1 MHRLFMV
8 IMGGI
13 ALLSIAI
20 LIYLSQAPTSPDPS
34 MPAHHTTAS
43 ALQPATADLAQQRA
57 ALMKVVPHVPFVT
70 GLEQLPASLAGTEVD
85 GEILIDAQHNLVVTG
100 RLRDL
105 FDYFLNTLGEET
117 LPTIIDRIR
126 AYVAHRVPEP
136 AQGQTLK
143 LLDQYIAY
151 RQAVENLG
159 MKTSPNQAFDV
170 DVIERLKSREIAL
183 RQQYFSAQE
192 IDAFFGMQD
201 AIDQNALAT
210 LRVQQ
215 NPNLSA
221 AQKAAQIAQI
231 QAQLPEEVKEQLKPT
246 MQIEQLN
253 QLTDEWKQ
261 RGGSAEE
268 LRQIRTNLVGAEAA
282 QRLESLDQED
292 SVWQQRIDQYLAARQ
307 QVLNNQSLSEA
318 QQQNQ
323 IKSLQNAQFNDTER
337 LRLKAYEMG
346 R

>member
-20 LIYLSQAPTSPDPS
+20 LIYLSQAPSSVDQATDAQTTS
-34 MPAHHTTAS
+34 TTS
-43 ALQPATADLAQQRA
+43 IPTPKADLAKQRA
-57 ALMKVVPHVPFVT
+57 ELMKVVPHVPFVT

-85 GEILIDAQHNLVVTG
+85 GEILIDSQQNLVVTG

-136 AQGQTLK
+136 AQSQTLK

-159 MKTSPNQAFDV
+159 MKTSPNEAFDV

-183 RQQYFSAQE
+183 RQQYFSTAE

-201 AIDQNALAT
+201 AIDQNALAS

-221 AQKAAQIAQI
+221 AQKAAQIAQL
-231 QAQLPEEVKEQLKPT
+231 QAQLPEEVQAQLKPT
-246 MQIEQLN
+246 LQIEQLN

-268 LRQIRTNLVGAEAA
+268 LRQIRTNLVGAEAT
-282 QRLESLDQED
+282 QRLEALDQED
-292 SVWQQRIDQYLAARQ
+292 AAWQQRIDQYLAARQ
-307 QVLNNQSLSEA
+307 QVLNNKALSEA